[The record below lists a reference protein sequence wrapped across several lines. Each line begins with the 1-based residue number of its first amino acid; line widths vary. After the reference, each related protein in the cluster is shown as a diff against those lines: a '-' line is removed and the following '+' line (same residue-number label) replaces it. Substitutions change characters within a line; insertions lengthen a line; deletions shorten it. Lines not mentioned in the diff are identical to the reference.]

1 LAVVLLLF
9 SNISAATLTR
19 RHSGWNAPR
28 LRHKRLAALEVLM
41 TKSSVSRATVRD
53 AAGWQVGIEMRVH
66 ACAEGS
72 VEKAPLRRRIAFIIA
87 GGLVIG
93 LAPAFGFDGSTQNP
107 PEKIPKNFTNAQQ
120 ALRAGIDDLKAGDAE
135 SSVKALT
142 YAAEGGQAIA
152 RWKLGE
158 MYADGDGVQRD
169 DVKAYHYFNQL
180 VEDYDEDQPD
190 RRNLS
195 AISNAFVAVGVYC
208 LNGIPNSDVR
218 PDPRRAHELFQYAA
232 TIFGDPN
239 AQYNLAQ
246 MYRAGSGGVAKDS
259 VAAVRWL
266 QVAAERGHPASQ
278 ALLGHMLFVGEGVP
292 HQRARGLMWL
302 QVAKEGTPETRD
314 VWIGDLYQRDFEA
327 ASDDDR
333 QAAAAMHDARGKGT
347 PSFPTVSGAVRSLVR
362 PIGVPLFGAAQP
374 VQ

>member
-1 LAVVLLLF
+1 MAGRDRY
-9 SNISAATLTR
+9 AR
-19 RHSGWNAPR
+19 
-28 LRHKRLAALEVLM
+28 
-41 TKSSVSRATVRD
+41 VR
-53 AAGWQVGIEMRVH
+53 V
-66 ACAEGS
+66 CGS
-72 VEKAPLRRRIAFIIA
+72 WVKKAPLRRRIAFLIL
-87 GGLVIG
+87 GTMTMG
-93 LAPAFGFDGSTQNP
+93 LAPAFAFDGSTSNA
-107 PEKIPKNFTNAQQ
+107 PEKIPLKNYSNAQQ
-120 ALRAGIDDLKAGDAE
+120 ALRVGIDDLKAGNTQ
-135 SSVKALT
+135 SSVAALT
-142 YAAEGGQAIA
+142 YAADSGQAIA

-239 AQYNLAQ
+239 AQYNLAH
-246 MYRAGSGGVAKDS
+246 MYMVGAGGARARTASLPFAGW
-259 VAAVRWL
+259 RWRRIR
-266 QVAAERGHPASQ
+266 AIAPSQ
-278 ALLGHMLFVGEGVP
+278 ALLGHMLFIGDGVP

-302 QVAKEGTPETRD
+302 QFAKDGAQDPKD
-314 VWIGDLYQRDFEA
+314 GWIRELYQRDFQA

-333 QAAAAMHDARGKGT
+333 QAAAAMHDARAKEMLSAPAKNVIKT
-347 PSFPTVSGAVRSLVR
+347 FVR
-362 PIGVPLFGAAQP
+362 PVGVPAAGSPPPAQ
-374 VQ
+374 